1 MALSAGDCGVAHDS
15 RSPVRHASAMRWIVF
30 DTITSP
36 LRTAHRGISA
46 CYTSPPHGA
55 PHIVVSGTAP
65 RPLPSRDRGGR
76 LRRPTAHCGG
86 LGMSTRRRKPLP
98 LALSVLA
105 TLTVVAAVGW
115 AKQPGKKSPD
125 GTLKLEVRDLGAGL
139 VGWTWGHGALTYKGT
154 QH

>member
-1 MALSAGDCGVAHDS
+1 
-15 RSPVRHASAMRWIVF
+15 
-30 DTITSP
+30 
-36 LRTAHRGISA
+36 
-46 CYTSPPHGA
+46 
-55 PHIVVSGTAP
+55 
-65 RPLPSRDRGGR
+65 
-76 LRRPTAHCGG
+76 
-86 LGMSTRRRKPLP
+86 MSTRRWKPLP

-154 QH
+154 QHPFKVDGLVLDTVGMEREEGTGEVYNLGKVADFGGVYRAIEATAAAAQKGIGVTKLRNEKGVQITLHSTSKGFGATAGPEGVKITLEQ